1 MDLQLSGRVALVT
14 GGTKGIGRAVVEA
27 LGRRHEPDGIE
38 LELTGPWPPHHFVE
52 TPEP

>member
-1 MDLQLSGRVALVT
+1 MVLNGAYLVP
-14 GGTKGIGRAVVEA
+14 GDGTDGFRAIVEA